1 MFIFSPQWKYKSMTT
16 QYRKQKPER
25 SYTNLQNQG
34 LDNHT
39 ATDRPTQ
46 RKTLGLS
53 LKIKTQ
59 TSAIKELLE
68 FFCYPMKVS
77 SHPSLDFFPFSA
89 PNNIINSGPEL
100 KLHC

>member
-25 SYTNLQNQG
+25 SSANLQNQG

-46 RKTLGLS
+46 S
-53 LKIKTQ
+53 KTQ
-59 TSAIKELLE
+59 TSALKEFLE

-77 SHPSLDFFPFSA
+77 SYPSLDLFPSSA
-89 PNNIINSGPEL
+89 PNNINNSAPEL